1 MIFLYRFLTFFL
13 FPVFIIIIYLRR
25 FVNKEDKLRFKEKI
39 SVNDV
44 FFPKNKKVLW
54 IHAASI
60 GETNSIIPLIKELIK
75 NDDKIFILL
84 TSTTLSSSQLIE
96 KKNLNSNNFKH
107 RFLPLDVRFLVKGL
121 LSR

>member
-1 MIFLYRFLTFFL
+1 MVFLYKILTFFL
-13 FPVFIIIIYLRR
+13 FPVFIIITYLRR

-44 FFPKNKKVLW
+44 FFPKNKKVFW

-96 KKNLNSNNFKH
+96 KKKLKS
-107 RFLPLDVRFLVKGL
+107 
-121 LSR
+121 